1 MKVKIAPSVLSAD
14 FARLGEEARAAEAAG
29 ADYLHLD
36 VMDGRF
42 VPNITFGP
50 GVVEA
55 IHRSCGLPLDVHLMI
70 VEPEQYVSAF
80 AKAGAHIL
88 TVHAE
93 ATTHLYRLLCQIREA
108 GCRPGVSLNPATPL
122 EVVRYI
128 LGEIDLLLLMTVEPG
143 FGGQAYIPVMTEKIA
158 QARRLLDEVA
168 PHVELEV
175 DGGINA
181 ETARRVVEA
190 GARVLVAGSA
200 VFSHPEGLTRGME
213 VLRAAL
219 SCPSGDRRS
228 LSPTLGKQQ
237 DTAATRRAAGCERTS
252 TG

>member
-1 MKVKIAPSVLSAD
+1 MRVKIAPSVLSAD
-14 FARLGEEARAAEAAG
+14 FARFGEEARAAEEAG

-70 VEPEQYVSAF
+70 EEPERYVEVF

-93 ATTHLYRLLCQIREA
+93 ATAHLYRLLMRIREL
-108 GCRPGVSLNPATPL
+108 GCRAGVSLDPATPL
-122 EVVRYI
+122 EMVRHA
-128 LGEIDLLLLMTVEPG
+128 LDQVDLLLLMTVEPG
-143 FGGQAYIPVMTEKIA
+143 FGGQHYIPAMTRKIA
-158 QARRLLDEVA
+158 EARALLDAEA
-168 PHVELEV
+168 PDVELEV
-175 DGGINA
+175 DGGVNL
-181 ETARRVVEA
+181 ETVPVVVGA

-200 VFSHPEGLTRGME
+200 AFGNPKGLKAAISELRA
-213 VLRAAL
+213 RAAL
-219 SCPSGDRRS
+219 P
-228 LSPTLGKQQ
+228 
-237 DTAATRRAAGCERTS
+237 A
-252 TG
+252 